1 MKRYEVRENIPE
13 NVSKNLVKYPDL
25 IQKLLYYRGIED
37 LESAERFFNP
47 NYESDLHDPF
57 LMPNM
62 NEAVERI
69 LLAIRENQRV
79 TIYSDYDADGI
90 PASVALHDFFKK
102 IGFENFDVYIP
113 HRNREGFGLNE
124 KAIKEI
130 HSRGTQLM
138 VTIDCGTADFEE
150 VALARELGMD
160 VVITDHHEVHDTLP
174 NAIIVNHKLEESK
187 YPERILCGA
196 GVVFK
201 LIQALI
207 QKGDFNLPKGFEKW
221 LLDMVGIATMA
232 DMVPLV
238 GENRALAYY
247 GLVVLRKS
255 PRPGLQQLFKKTR
268 LDQNKISPMDVGF
281 TIAPRINAASRMG
294 EPHIAFQMLSERD
307 IEKVSSF
314 VEHLHEINNQR
325 KGHVASI
332 TKHVYQKFD
341 EWENIEDLKVIVAG
355 NPLWQPSLLGLAASS
370 VVERYK
376 KPVFLWGRGDGEEL
390 KGSCRSI
397 EGVSTLN
404 LLSEVSDILDHFGGH
419 DQAGGFA
426 VHSEHVDFLLDRLN
440 DAYKKISFTE
450 NSNVVFI
457 DSEISLSDINY
468 KVFDS
473 IQKLGPFG
481 IGNEEPKFLIKDIL
495 IKDIQK
501 FGKNKE
507 HIKVVCFQDGKNIEA
522 ISFYSDEDSFSNKIS
537 VNEKLSIVGTIER
550 NQWGGGF
557 RLRILDFIN
566 SINH

>member
-1 MKRYEVRENIPE
+1 MKRYEIRENIPE
-13 NVSKNLVKYPDL
+13 NVSKKLSKYPEL

-37 LESAERFFNP
+37 LENAENFFNP
-47 NYESDLHDPF
+47 NYETDLHDPF
-57 LMPNM
+57 LLPNM
-62 NEAVERI
+62 SEAVERI
-69 LLAIRENQRV
+69 LLAIKENQRV

-113 HRNREGFGLNE
+113 HRNKEGFGLNE
-124 KAIKEI
+124 KAIREI
-130 HSRGTQLM
+130 HSRGTNLM
-138 VTIDCGTADFEE
+138 ITIDCGTADFDE

-160 VVITDHHEVHDTLP
+160 VIITDHHEAHEKIPD
-174 NAIIVNHKLEESK
+174 AIIVNHKLPESN

-207 QKGDFNLPKGFEKW
+207 QKGDFDLPKGFEKW
-221 LLDMVGIATMA
+221 FLDVVGIATMA

-238 GENRALAYY
+238 GENRAIAHY

-255 PRPGLQQLFKKTR
+255 SRPGLQQLFKKTR
-268 LDQNKISPMDVGF
+268 LDQNKISAMDVGF

-294 EPHIAFQMLSERD
+294 EPHTAFYMLSERD
-307 IEKVSSF
+307 IGIVSGF
-314 VEHLHEINNQR
+314 VEHLHKINDQR

-341 EWENIEDLKVIVAG
+341 DWENFEDLKVIVAG
-355 NPLWQPSLLGLAASS
+355 NPDWQPSLLGLAASNI
-370 VVERYK
+370 VEKYK
-376 KPVFLWGRGDGEEL
+376 RPVFLWGRGDGDEL

-397 EGVSTLN
+397 DGVSTLN
-404 LLSEVSDILDHFGGH
+404 LLNEVSDILDHFGGH

-426 VHSEHVDFLLDRLN
+426 VNSEHVDFLLDRLN
-440 DAYKKISFTE
+440 EAYNKSSFE
-450 NSNVVFI
+450 DQDKVIFI
-457 DSEISLSDINY
+457 DSEISVSDINY
-468 KVFDS
+468 KMFDH
-473 IQKLGPFG
+473 IQKIGPFG
-481 IGNEEPKFLIKDIL
+481 VGNEEPKFLIKNIF

-507 HIKVVCFQDGKNIEA
+507 HLKVVCFQDGKTIEA
-522 ISFYSDEDSFSNKIS
+522 ISFYSDEESFSNK
-537 VNEKLSIVGTIER
+537 VNLNEKNSLVCTIEK

-557 RLRILDFIN
+557 RLRILDFLN
-566 SINH
+566 

>member
-1 MKRYEVRENIPE
+1 MKRYEIRENIPE
-13 NVSKNLVKYPDL
+13 SVSKKLSKYPEL

-37 LESAERFFNP
+37 LESAEKFFNP
-47 NYESDLHDPF
+47 DYDRDMHDPF

-62 NEAVERI
+62 EQAVDRI
-69 LLAIRENQRV
+69 LLAIKENQRI

-124 KAIKEI
+124 NAIREI
-130 HSRGTQLM
+130 HSRGTNLM
-138 VTIDCGTADFEE
+138 ITIDCGTADFDE

-160 VVITDHHEVHDTLP
+160 VIITDHHEAHENIPD
-174 NAIIVNHKLEESK
+174 AIIVNHKLPYSN

-207 QKGDFNLPKGFEKW
+207 QKGNFDLPKGFEKW
-221 LLDMVGIATMA
+221 FLDMVGIATMA

-238 GENRALAYY
+238 GENRAIAHY

-268 LDQNKISPMDVGF
+268 LDQSKISPMDVGF

-294 EPHIAFQMLSERD
+294 EPHTAFHMLSETD
-307 IEKVSSF
+307 LEKVSGF
-314 VEHLHEINNQR
+314 VDHLHEINDQR

-332 TKHVYQKFD
+332 TKYVYQKFD
-341 EWENIEDLKVIVAG
+341 EWENFEDLKVIVAG
-355 NPLWQPSLLGLAASS
+355 NPLWQPSLLGLAASNI
-370 VVERYK
+370 VEKYK
-376 KPVFLWGRGDGEEL
+376 RPVFLWGRGDGEEL
-390 KGSCRSI
+390 KGSCRGI

-404 LLSEVSDILDHFGGH
+404 LLHSVSDILDHFGGH
-419 DQAGGFA
+419 EQAGGFA
-426 VHSEHVDFLLDRLN
+426 VIPEHVDFLLDRLN
-440 DAYKKISFTE
+440 DAYNKSTFEDVPSIK
-450 NSNVVFI
+450 FI
-457 DSEISLSDINY
+457 DSEINISDINY
-468 KVFDS
+468 RFFES
-473 IQKLGPFG
+473 IQKIGPFG
-481 IGNEEPKFLIKDIL
+481 IGNEDPKFIIKNIL

-507 HIKVVCFQDGKNIEA
+507 HLKVLCFQNGKTIEA
-522 ISFYSDEDSFSNKIS
+522 ISFYSDEESFSNKIS
-537 VNEKLSIVGTIER
+537 INENFSIVGTIEK

-557 RLRILDFIN
+557 RLRILDFLN
-566 SINH
+566 